1 MRDMK
6 RDMKRDLKKQTKQYT
21 KARQGSSSST
31 RTKKRSN
38 EMVQSW
44 IESLPGGGGQKTNTS
59 GGGGDEEQGQGQDHG
74 QVVVNIDM
82 PESTQV
88 VAERERCVKSK
99 SDAFSS
105 LSILIPQTCTNIS
118 RNDDIIEVHE
128 DEMKYFADK
137 SPGADDIDLE
147 DLRHNKKQMAMAM
160 ERKEGMQLHSHS
172 HSQQKNW
179 CKRINSR
186 LDTVYSK
193 IRRQLHNI
201 PRISSL
207 KDNGVDLRYGCYSI
221 QTLSNS
227 SSMSP
232 MSGSDDDSED
242 QLSGCEKKN
251 LTTPKTDAEDA
262 DAAAPHD
269 SCRPSIAR
277 VKDKMSFHTNVPSS
291 MLTFTI
297 CAF

>member
-1 MRDMK
+1 M
-6 RDMKRDLKKQTKQYT
+6 YT
-21 KARQGSSSST
+21 YTHEIQKPPH
-31 RTKKRSN
+31 
-38 EMVQSW
+38 
-44 IESLPGGGGQKTNTS
+44 LPS
-59 GGGGDEEQGQGQDHG
+59 
-74 QVVVNIDM
+74 VL
-82 PESTQV
+82 S
-88 VAERERCVKSK
+88 RERTNKPFH
-99 SDAFSS
+99 FST
-105 LSILIPQTCTNIS
+105 LFQ
-118 RNDDIIEVHE
+118 DDIIEVHE

-297 CAF
+297 CAFQLTQSSGLLLSIAYLLML